1 MKRRAFFGII
11 GFVQSLTASALGPGD
26 PSLLACHGDFGR
38 FANKQLVARVAE
50 RDFVVYWGAGKV
62 TTDTGEEG
70 RVLAIT
76 PTYLDFDMPYR
87 GGEYVDRYRVNR
99 IDGTVSE
106 ASNYGGVF
114 WGECDVGPVWTKY

>member
-1 MKRRAFFGII
+1 MKRRGFWGII
-11 GFVQSLTASALGPGD
+11 GFAQWLTTTALGPGD

-38 FANKQLVARVAE
+38 WADKQLVARQSEV
-50 RDFVVYWGAGKV
+50 DFVVYWAAGKV

-87 GGEYVDRYRVNR
+87 DYVARYRVNR
-99 IDGTVSE
+99 IDGTVSQ

-114 WGECDVGPVWTKY
+114 WGECDVGPVWTKF